1 MNLKQKVKAYFKKK
15 SFWGKISDFIF
26 IGLIIALLIPGSR
39 LAIGGFVNRIKAMI
53 VQPSVESAEN
63 QERMSDQD
71 YNWPITD
78 MDGIELSLNDFKGKV
93 IFLNFWATWCPPCVG
108 EMPEIQA
115 LYDMYKDR
123 PQVQFLL
130 VSNEDHQTVKNFI
143 QKRGFSF
150 PVFSSRFNAP
160 KIFYSESIPTSFLI
174 SKDGR
179 LVIRETGA
187 SRWSGKKMQDIINDL
202 IKE

>member
-1 MNLKQKVKAYFKKK
+1 MNLKQKIKAYFKKK
-15 SFWGKISDFIF
+15 SFWGKISDLIF
-26 IGLIIALLIPGSR
+26 IGLIIALLIPTSR

-53 VQPSVESAEN
+53 VQPSLKSSEN

-78 MDGIELSLNDFKGKV
+78 MDGKELSLKDFKGKV

-108 EMPEIQA
+108 EMPEIEA
-115 LYDMYKDR
+115 LYDIYKDS
-123 PQVQFLL
+123 PEVKFLL
-130 VSNEDHQTVKNFI
+130 VSNEDHQTVENFI

-179 LVIRETGA
+179 VVIREVGA